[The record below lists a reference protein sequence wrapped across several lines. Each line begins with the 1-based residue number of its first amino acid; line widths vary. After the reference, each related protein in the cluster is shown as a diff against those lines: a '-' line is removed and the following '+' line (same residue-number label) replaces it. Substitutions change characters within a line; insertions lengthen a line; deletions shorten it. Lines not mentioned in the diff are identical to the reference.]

1 MEDSSARASG
11 QSPTRPGN
19 KGAAVGRTAPLSVIL
34 PASKFR
40 RRLWLLIA
48 WGFLGLFPCFL
59 LLLFGDTGLESLRVD
74 FEERGSDAQGVV
86 LFVFSR
92 PFGGAQKHCLE
103 DEHCQFSS
111 IRLLV
116 ERPGLFGHLIVAGVF
131 RVLQTVPLCKP
142 ARQFVWQGAQCKAR
156 YHPNLF
162 CSKLWLHTFENVGHK
177 AVPEGNGLLHFPVC
191 SFLFRFEL
199 KAQLFFPLSVAEMN
213 LAIWVG
219 ADFDETPFLH
229 AVCINSR
236 FEVVTEA
243 LFWSGILP
251 LHRFPRNDLDVVAAS
266 ENWCIARHVVVLR
279 NRHEI
284 GHLRDALC
292 DVRVEFAIETC
303 GVGARILPDLGEE

>member
-86 LFVFSR
+86 LFVLGR

-103 DEHCQFSS
+103 DEHCQFST

-142 ARQFVWQGAQCKAR
+142 ARHFVWQGAQREAR
-156 YHPNLF
+156 HHPHF
-162 CSKLWLHTFENVGHK
+162 FGSKLWLHTFENIGHK
-177 AVPEGNGLLHFPVC
+177 PVPEGNSLLCLPVC
-191 SFLFRFEL
+191 GCLFRFEL
-199 KAQLFFPLSVAEMN
+199 KVLLILLLLLAE
-213 LAIWVG
+213 V
-219 ADFDETPFLH
+219 DFARPVCAYLYKSAFLH
-229 AVCINSR
+229 AVCINGGL
-236 FEVVTEA
+236 EVVTEA
-243 LFWSGILP
+243 LFGSGLLP
-251 LHRFPRNDLDVVAAS
+251 LLRFPRNDFDVVAAS
-266 ENWCIARHVVVLR
+266 ENWCIARRVVVLR
-279 NRHEI
+279 
-284 GHLRDALC
+284 
-292 DVRVEFAIETC
+292 
-303 GVGARILPDLGEE
+303 